1 MNQKRPLC
9 VLKMMRQDENENNLE
24 KDVSGKFVWISLLLC
39 DTPSMSIT
47 VKINMCT
54 TFEYVQYAMWSLSTP
69 EIAPASDNYY
79 VLCDDWTLHTPL

>member
-1 MNQKRPLC
+1 MDIITFVRYAIYEKI
-9 VLKMMRQDENENNLE
+9 LKI
-24 KDVSGKFVWISLLLC
+24 K
-39 DTPSMSIT
+39 MS
-47 VKINMCT
+47 T